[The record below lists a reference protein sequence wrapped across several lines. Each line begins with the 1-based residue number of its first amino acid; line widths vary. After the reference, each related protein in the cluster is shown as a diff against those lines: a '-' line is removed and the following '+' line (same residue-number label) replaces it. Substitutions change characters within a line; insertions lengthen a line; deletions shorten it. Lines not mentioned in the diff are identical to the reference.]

1 MACGSCSDRRSAKS
15 VYVHTADDGT
25 VKDFNTEVE
34 ARAAVARKGGSY
46 VKK

>member
-1 MACGSCSDRRSAKS
+1 MACGTCSGGRTAKA

-34 ARAAVARKGGSY
+34 AKAAVARKGGSY